1 MKKLFYFVLTVS
13 VLMNTSCEK
22 DFLQVQ
28 APSSVDD
35 SFVFGTPDEARKV
48 LNGLYDIWHDLDK
61 NLYYDV
67 MSVGSDSEHH
77 PEPYTAQARHIP
89 MGLFPVPYD
98 INDGNSLNTWNEG
111 YTIIA
116 RANIMMAAIEAK
128 EEYQQAVAS
137 GTPNDWTNLYG
148 EALCHRAT
156 NYKLLISYF
165 GDVPYYNYPITST
178 AQTDT
183 LGYTIRDRIYDS
195 EIAALKKAA
204 PLMYKLGENGNTAE
218 TFSGTYAYYLAAR
231 LAFDAAGF
239 QLRRTD
245 FDYEDVTFE
254 QWGQESSEWKCKYV
268 RNSSWQSYMQTA
280 KEYYLNTINN
290 LGSAHLIE
298 SDDRGAQFDNPF
310 QRNFQYL
317 LDLEVSPESLF
328 ECGYTRTQNSDWP
341 YSWGRPSG
349 GAGSGDHPNKCYGQG
364 RINPY
369 YVYSDFDPADKRRD
383 VTACFTGN
391 SGKAGEKLMSW
402 ARGNR
407 EKGGLASNKFDE
419 SRMADP
425 YIPSQRRSG
434 VNWQQ
439 VRLGEVMLDLAYAA
453 AATGDEATA
462 KTYFK
467 KVRSRAFSAANQAT
481 KVNAYVDAM
490 SGQTLLEGIEQELKL
505 ETGGEGKRRWD
516 TILFGTFPKHIQE
529 MRDNMRAMIAGLANN
544 GYYTFANGVQIS
556 SYIYT
561 KFVKIKDVDPSLDL
575 LTYQTPVG
583 LSVSDP
589 DYPVLVPG
597 WRGTNNG
604 WADYLST
611 LTPAGQLNHI
621 AQYGMFRYIDPNGA
635 EAAALE
641 ADGYVKSPWG
651 INLVNNVV
659 EYTDDFFLGYP
670 DGSYAAGVPPRYIMP
685 LGYATLSTS
694 NGNLTQGYGHASE

>member
-1 MKKLFYFVLTVS
+1 MKKLFYFILTAC
-13 VLMNTSCEK
+13 VLMNISCEK
-22 DFLQVQ
+22 DFLDVQ

-35 SFVFGTPDEARKV
+35 NFVFGTPEEATKV
-48 LNGLYDIWHDLDK
+48 LAGMYDIWHDLDK

-67 MSVGSDSEHH
+67 VSVGSDSEHH
-77 PEPYTAQARHIP
+77 PEPYSAQARHIP

-98 INDGNSLNTWNEG
+98 INDGNALNTWNEG
-111 YTIIA
+111 YEIIN
-116 RANIMMAAIEAK
+116 RANIMMRALESNP
-128 EEYQQAVAS
+128 EYQKAVTS
-137 GTPNDWTNLYG
+137 GTANAWTQLYG

-156 NYKLLISYF
+156 NYKLLIMYF
-165 GDVPYYNYPITST
+165 GDVPYFDYPITST

-183 LGYTIRDRIYDS
+183 LGFTVRDKVYDG

-204 PLMYKLGENGNTAE
+204 PLMYRLGGNLTAE
-218 TFSGTYAYYLAAR
+218 RFSGNYADYLTGR
-231 LAFDAAGF
+231 LAFDAAGY

-245 FDYEDVTFE
+245 FDYGNITFD
-254 QWGQESSEWKCKYV
+254 QWGQENSTWKAKYV
-268 RNSSWQSYMQTA
+268 RNTNWQSYMQTA
-280 KEYYLNTINN
+280 KEYFLKVVNN
-290 LGSAHLIE
+290 PGSAYLIE
-298 SDDRGAQFDNPF
+298 TDTRGAKFDNPF
-310 QRNFQYL
+310 QLNFQKL

-328 ECGYTRTQNSDWP
+328 EAGYTRTQNSDWP

-349 GAGSGDHPNKCYGQG
+349 GAGSNDHPNKCYGQG

-369 YVYSDFDPADKRRD
+369 YIFGDFDPADKRRD

-391 SGKAGEKLMSW
+391 TGKAGEILMSF

-419 SRMADP
+419 SRMNDP
-425 YIPSQRRSG
+425 YIPRQRQSG

-467 KVRSRAFSAANQAT
+467 KVRARAFSAANQAT
-481 KVNAYVDAM
+481 KVTAYVDGM
-490 SGQTLLEGIEQELKL
+490 SGQTLLNGIEQELKL

-529 MRDNMRAMIAGLANN
+529 MRNNMRAMIAGLETN
-544 GYYTFANGVQIS
+544 GYYTFPNGVQIS
-556 SYIYT
+556 SFVFT
-561 KFVKIKDVDPSLDL
+561 KNLKIKDVDPGLDL
-575 LTYQTPVG
+575 LTYQTPAG
-583 LSVSDP
+583 LTESDSK
-589 DYPVLVPG
+589 YPVLVPG

-604 WADYLST
+604 WADYLAT
-611 LTPAGQLNHI
+611 LSPALQKNHI
-621 AQYGMFRYIDPNGA
+621 AIKGMFRYIDPASA
-635 EAAALE
+635 EGLALL
-641 ADGYVKSPWG
+641 ADGYVKAPWG
-651 INLVNNVV
+651 SNLVANKV

-670 DGSYAAGVPPRYIMP
+670 DGSFAAGVPPRYIMP
-685 LGYATLSTS
+685 LSYSTLSTS

>member
-1 MKKLFYFVLTVS
+1 MKKLFYFILTACI
-13 VLMNTSCEK
+13 LMNISCQK
-22 DFLQVQ
+22 DFLDVQ

-35 SFVFGTPDEARKV
+35 NFVFGTPEEATKV
-48 LNGLYDIWHDLDK
+48 LAGMYDIWHDLDK

-77 PEPYTAQARHIP
+77 PEAYSAQARHIP

-98 INDGNSLNTWNEG
+98 INDGNTLNTWNEG
-111 YTIIA
+111 YLIIN
-116 RANIMMAAIEAK
+116 RANIVMQAIEAK
-128 EEYQQAVAS
+128 PEFQEAVTS
-137 GTPNDWTNLYG
+137 GTPNVWSQLYG

-165 GDVPYYNYPITST
+165 GDVPYFNYPITST

-183 LGYTIRDRIYDS
+183 LGFTVRDKIYDG

-204 PLMYKLGENGNTAE
+204 PLMYRLGGDLTAE
-218 TFSGTYAYYLAAR
+218 RFSGTYADYLTAR
-231 LAFDAAGF
+231 LAFDAAGY

-245 FDYEDVTFE
+245 FDYGNISFD
-254 QWGQESSEWKCKYV
+254 QWGQESSTWNAKYV
-268 RNSSWQSYMQTA
+268 RNSNWQSYMNTA
-280 KEYYLNTINN
+280 KEYFLKVVNN
-290 LGSAHLIE
+290 PGSAHLIE
-298 SDDRGAQFDNPF
+298 TDDRGAKFDNPF

-349 GAGSGDHPNKCYGQG
+349 GAGSNDHPNKCYGQG

-369 YVYSDFDPADKRRD
+369 YVFGDFDPSDKRRD

-391 SGKAGEKLMSW
+391 TGKAGEILMSF

-419 SRMADP
+419 ARMSDP
-425 YIPSQRRSG
+425 YIPKQRQSG

-462 KTYFK
+462 KMYFK
-467 KVRSRAFSAANQAT
+467 KVRGRAFSSADQTT

-490 SGQTLLEGIEQELKL
+490 SGQALLNGIEQELKL

-516 TILFGTFPKHIQE
+516 TILFGTFPKRIQE
-529 MRDNMRAMIAGLANN
+529 MRDNMRAMIAGLETN
-544 GYYTFANGVQIS
+544 GYYTFPNGVQIS
-556 SYIYT
+556 SFVFT
-561 KFVKIKDVDPSLDL
+561 KKLKIKDVDPTLDL
-575 LTYQTPVG
+575 LTYQTPAG
-583 LSVSDP
+583 LTESDP
-589 DYPVLVPG
+589 KYPVLVPG

-604 WADYLST
+604 WADYLAT
-611 LTPAGQLNHI
+611 LSPVLQQNHLAI
-621 AQYGMFRYIDPNGA
+621 KGMFRYIDPASA
-635 EAAALE
+635 EGLALIAE
-641 ADGYVKSPWG
+641 GYVKSPWG
-651 INLVNNVV
+651 INLVTNKV

-685 LGYATLSTS
+685 LAYSTLSTS